1 MDKLLSP
8 VTRSAAHAFAL
19 SRIGVDLFEAGA
31 FTSARDV
38 FRLLV
43 LERSGEPSGWYWLG
57 RCHQEL
63 GQPDVARALF
73 ESAERAGRSPLFRA
87 LVRGIATEPRP

>member
-1 MDKLLSP
+1 MHRLLLPLTHSP
-8 VTRSAAHAFAL
+8 AHAFAL
-19 SRIGVDLFEAGA
+19 GRIGVDLFEAGA

-43 LERSGEPSGWYWLG
+43 LERSHEPGGWYWLG

-63 GQPDVARALF
+63 GQLETARTLYETA
-73 ESAERAGRSPLFRA
+73 ARAGRSPLFLA
-87 LVRGIATEPRP
+87 LARGLVEGSAP